1 MTLLEL
7 LQLLRKHLKLV
18 VILPLACAVLMAGYS
33 AFLMHDTYTASASMY
48 VLAKD
53 DGESNTNLSTDLNA
67 SQMISND
74 VAKLLTSDR
83 VLSETADEV
92 GLDNLNAYSVSVSS
106 ETTSR
111 VIQLS
116 VTGAN
121 PRTAADI
128 TNSMVDNVSQIAR
141 EVMSV
146 ESVNAIDRA
155 TVPSSPSGPNRTLY
169 VAVAFMA
176 GLFLAVAI
184 VVVADMLNT
193 KVRSED
199 EVEELLGIPVVGR
212 IPAMKEER

>member
-33 AFLMHDTYTASASMY
+33 AFLMHDTSTASASMY

-116 VTGAN
+116 VTGAS
-121 PRTAADI
+121 PQTAADI
-128 TNSMVDNVSQIAR
+128 TNSLVDNVSQIAR

-146 ESVNAIDRA
+146 ESVNTIDRA
-155 TVPSSPSGPNRTLY
+155 TVPASPSGPNRTLY

>member
-74 VAKLLTSDR
+74 VSTLLTSDR
-83 VLSETADEV
+83 VLNETAADLGMEDLSDYDTTV
-92 GLDNLNAYSVSVSS
+92 TS

-111 VIQLS
+111 VITLS
-116 VTGAN
+116 VTGPDAQV
-121 PRTAADI
+121 AADI
-128 TNSMVDNVSQIAR
+128 ANHMVTNVSEVAG

-146 ESVNAIDRA
+146 ESVNPIDQA
-155 TVPSSPSGPNRTLY
+155 EAPESPSGPNRPLY
-169 VAVAFMA
+169 VAVALMA
-176 GLFLAVAI
+176 GLFLAVA
-184 VVVADMLNT
+184 VVVLQDMLNT
-193 KVRSED
+193 KVRGQED
-199 EVEELLGIPVVGR
+199 VEELLGIPVVGR
-212 IPAMKEER
+212 IPAIGGR

>member
-48 VLAKD
+48 VLAQD

-121 PRTAADI
+121 PQTAADI

-155 TVPSSPSGPNRTLY
+155 TVPASPSGPNRTLY

>member
-48 VLAKD
+48 VLAQD
-53 DGESNTNLSTDLNA
+53 DGESNTNLSADLNA

-121 PRTAADI
+121 PQTAADI
-128 TNSMVDNVSQIAR
+128 TNSLVNNVSQIAR

-155 TVPSSPSGPNRTLY
+155 TVPASPSGPNRTLY

>member
-48 VLAKD
+48 VLAQD

-121 PRTAADI
+121 PQTAADI

-155 TVPSSPSGPNRTLY
+155 TVPASPSGPNRTLY

-199 EVEELLGIPVVGR
+199 EVEELLGTPVVGR

>member
-48 VLAKD
+48 VLAQD
-53 DGESNTNLSTDLNA
+53 DGESNTNLSADLNA

-116 VTGAN
+116 VTGAS
-121 PRTAADI
+121 PQTAADI

-155 TVPSSPSGPNRTLY
+155 TVPASPSGPNRTLY

-199 EVEELLGIPVVGR
+199 EAEELLGIPVVGR